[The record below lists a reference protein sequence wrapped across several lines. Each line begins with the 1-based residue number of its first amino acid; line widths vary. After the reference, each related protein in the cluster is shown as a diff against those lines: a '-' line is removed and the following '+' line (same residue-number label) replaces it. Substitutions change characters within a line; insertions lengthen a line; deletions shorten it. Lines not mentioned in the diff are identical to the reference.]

1 MKYFF
6 EAIITFAQH
15 VHAFMFMALRIL
27 EWQGDIIGTPKVYL
41 EILKLI
47 LRWYKVRYFK
57 KVIPLKYAIIE
68 MHIWFL
74 KYNIMYNVLDWQIK
88 TVQKDIHESFHY
100 CIIKIEWENDPLRWY
115 AIDRIIH
122 LFRIHMEDWSLNFSS
137 LWHHLGV

>member
-47 LRWYKVRYFK
+47 LRWYKVR
-57 KVIPLKYAIIE
+57 
-68 MHIWFL
+68 
-74 KYNIMYNVLDWQIK
+74 
-88 TVQKDIHESFHY
+88 
-100 CIIKIEWENDPLRWY
+100 
-115 AIDRIIH
+115 
-122 LFRIHMEDWSLNFSS
+122 
-137 LWHHLGV
+137 

>member
-47 LRWYKVRYFK
+47 LRWYKFDKLLFQKSNPTKICYHWNAYLVLE
-57 KVIPLKYAIIE
+57 IQ
-68 MHIWFL
+68 
-74 KYNIMYNVLDWQIK
+74 YNV
-88 TVQKDIHESFHY
+88 
-100 CIIKIEWENDPLRWY
+100 
-115 AIDRIIH
+115 
-122 LFRIHMEDWSLNFSS
+122 
-137 LWHHLGV
+137 